1 MKRIS
6 FMIVCIIVCSGCTD
20 NDGYTGRQYGE
31 GDTSSL
37 QIFSVTVD
45 EAAGVPT
52 RATEVLAEGSSI
64 GIYVQGTKK
73 TGETECA
80 SIYNRHYIHTSGGW
94 GPTVPNDTIYL
105 YQEKAQVS
113 AYYPYDANMKYT
125 GISYDEETGNET
137 ERTDYPE
144 IIPLTTQ
151 PYDTSK
157 EFFIDIH
164 PEADLWNRKVKFNLT
179 HAYSR
184 LKLSIVRGSDYPLS
198 VCELSSVTLVNDS
211 LFAKGGLDMTDRKVK
226 TLPDDLYRKEIG
238 QYAIPASCGTGSS
251 LPYEFNDVNRKYE
264 IDLLVVPTQLKPDP
278 SNETK
283 GLAIVVNVS
292 GLPATVMVPL
302 NDLSNLERGKEYTIS
317 MQLNGVEL
325 SSPTVTVTGWDEKV
339 LNGGVDYE
347 PVPQPK

>member
-6 FMIVCIIVCSGCTD
+6 FMIVCIIVCVGCTD
-20 NDGYTGRQYGE
+20 NDGYTGRQYEE

-45 EAAGVPT
+45 EAAGVST
-52 RATEVLAEGSSI
+52 RGTEALAEGSSI
-64 GIYVQGTKK
+64 GIYLQGTKK
-73 TGETECA
+73 DGKTECDP
-80 SIYNRHYIHTSGGW
+80 IFNRHYKHTAKGW

-113 AYYPYDANMKYT
+113 AYYPYDTNMKYT
-125 GISYDEETGNET
+125 GISYDEETGTET
-137 ERTDYPE
+137 GRTDYLE
-144 IIPLTTQ
+144 MIPLTTQ
-151 PYDTSK
+151 PYDALK
-157 EFFIDIH
+157 ELFIDIH
-164 PEADLWNRKVKFNLT
+164 SEADLWNRKVKFNLT

-198 VCELSSVTLVNDS
+198 ICKLSSVVLSNDS
-211 LFAKGGLDMTDRKVK
+211 LFSKGVLDMTDRKVK
-226 TLPDDLYRKEIG
+226 ILPDDLYRKEIG
-238 QYAIPASCGTGSS
+238 QYAVPASCGTGSS
-251 LPYEFNDVNRKYE
+251 LPYEFNDVDTKYE

-278 SNETK
+278 SDETK
-283 GLAIVVNVS
+283 GLAIVVNVG

-302 NDLSNLERGKEYTIS
+302 KDLSGLERGKEYTIS
-317 MQLNGVEL
+317 MLLNGVEL
-325 SSPTVTVTGWDEKV
+325 SSPMVTVTGWDEKV